1 MDSSAAYIGLMT
13 ENFDR
18 GCSQCPPKMMSCQST
33 PTSATEPQHFANPAV
48 DFGQSRVEEVVDQPD
63 GAQRIDESPLE
74 TRVSSCEFS
83 GVQHPPMP

>member
-1 MDSSAAYIGLMT
+1 MDSSAAYIGPAA

-18 GCSQCPPKMMSCQST
+18 GCLQCPPKMMLSQST

-48 DFGQSRVEEVVDQPD
+48 DLGQSRVEEVVDQPD

-74 TRVSSCEFS
+74 TQVSSCEFS
-83 GVQHPPMP
+83 GAQTTP